1 MFRKTVVAVLA
12 MCVMFVACFFMH
24 DKNVVSTA
32 LAQPQEKAKEVEKN
46 VNSFKFT
53 EKEKEMM
60 EEYKKGNAYS
70 DEYVQL
76 RKNKATKFGLLDYCD
91 STTYFLN
98 DDFYDN
104 YSDAYLIKDGLMIL
118 DRYSAGFEDEINV
131 MESRSASVVSTTHH
145 RYEEKPGYYIA
156 NSIWKLSNSHEAF
169 CAQGLNASPAEG
181 DLTSDPYLVENENLK
196 KCLYYG
202 YNGPGDILT
211 ARYGVSGAIVL
222 TSELV
227 SNAYTSNCM
236 SKASNDG
243 YHWNKVVGG
252 LWNEITSK
260 PKVKN
265 YEAYLVDVAG
275 SAYNWQGV
283 LTPIQKLA
291 YGVYI
296 PRGSVQVKCISGK
309 DEINRSNSSYTFSGT
324 LYGLYKDSS
333 CKEKIGEFKIDKSGK
348 SNVINDLD
356 VGTYYLNEIL
366 ASHGYQK
373 DTTIYSVEVEDKMTT
388 EIETRN
394 TPQTNLVDLVLVKQD
409 AETGNKAQGMGTLKD
424 AKYEFKFYGGLYDK
438 NPASLGLSPLR
449 SWILKT
455 DKTGKILMEDS
466 YKVSGDAFYTD
477 LNGKICLPLGT
488 ITVKEVSP
496 PQGYVLDKTVYTQK
510 LDRTSSTSE
519 HISAFRTFSV
529 KDTVNR
535 LKIVKVQEG
544 TDVILPN
551 VTFKHQMPSLP
562 FPLNEKTNDK
572 GEFELVGITRGKHT
586 LTEFKTLEGYVL
598 DSTPIEFEV
607 LEDGTIKSHPRIK
620 NGVIRFENK
629 VTPYTFQINKKNSKG
644 DLING
649 AKFALYKDAECK
661 QLIAEKEV
669 ANGIVTFDNLEN
681 KTKYYYKETKAPAG
695 YLLNSQVQEIYTD
708 FIPVNNQ
715 FDTYIN
721 SQKKT
726 NTYANGVVS
735 TDIINWT
742 RREISPVARFDKLP
756 NTGSAVTVGLVL
768 IGIILMFVA
777 KRKD

>member
-12 MCVMFVACFFMH
+12 MCVMVVACFFMH

-32 LAQPQEKAKEVEKN
+32 LAQPQKKTKEVEEY
-46 VNSFKFT
+46 VNLFT
-53 EKEKEMM
+53 DKEMEMM
-60 EEYKKGNAYS
+60 EEYKKGNAYL
-70 DEYVQL
+70 DEYTML
-76 RKNKATKFGLLDYCD
+76 RKEKATKFGLLDYCD

-118 DRYSAGFEDEINV
+118 DRYSAGFEDAVDI
-131 MESRSASVVSTTHH
+131 MESRSASIVSMEHH

-156 NSIWKLSNSHEAF
+156 NGIWKLSNSHKAF
-169 CAQGLNASPAEG
+169 CAQGLNASPAVG
-181 DLTSDPYLVENENLK
+181 DVTSDPYLVENENLK

-211 ARYGVSGAIVL
+211 ARYGVSNAIVL

-227 SNAYTSNCM
+227 SNAYSSNCIA
-236 SKASNDG
+236 KASNDG

-252 LWNEITSK
+252 LWNEIIAK

-283 LTPIQKLA
+283 LTSIQKLT
-291 YGVYI
+291 YGVYV
-296 PRGSVQVKCISGK
+296 PKGSVQVKCISGK
-309 DEINRSNSSYTFSGT
+309 DEINRSNSSYTLSGA

-348 SNVINDLD
+348 SNVISDLD

-373 DTTIYSVEVEDKMTT
+373 DTTIYTVKVEDKMTT

-409 AETGNKAQGMGTLKD
+409 AETGNKAQGMATFKD
-424 AKYEFKFYGGLYDK
+424 AKYEFKFYGGLYDDD
-438 NPASLGLSPLR
+438 PAKKGATPLR
-449 SWILKT
+449 KWVFKT
-455 DKTGKILMEDS
+455 DKTGKILMTDEF
-466 YKVSGDAFYTD
+466 KVSGDSYFTD

-496 PQGYVLDKTVYTQK
+496 PQGYLLDKTVYTQK
-510 LDRTSSTSE
+510 LNRTSSTSE

-529 KDTVNR
+529 TDRVSR
-535 LKIVKVQEG
+535 LKLVKVQDG

-551 VTFKHQMPSLP
+551 VTFKHQMPQLP
-562 FPLNEKTNDK
+562 FPLNEKTNNK
-572 GEFELVGITRGKHT
+572 GELELIGIAKGKHT

-644 DLING
+644 DLISG

-695 YLLNSQVQEIYTD
+695 YLLNSQIQEIYTY
-708 FIPVNNQ
+708 FIPIKGQ

-726 NTYANGVVS
+726 NVYANGVVS

-742 RREISPVARFDKLP
+742 RREVSPVARFDKLP

-768 IGIILMFVA
+768 VGIILMFVA

>member
-1 MFRKTVVAVLA
+1 M
-12 MCVMFVACFFMH
+12 
-24 DKNVVSTA
+24 
-32 LAQPQEKAKEVEKN
+32 
-46 VNSFKFT
+46 
-53 EKEKEMM
+53 
-60 EEYKKGNAYS
+60 
-70 DEYVQL
+70 
-76 RKNKATKFGLLDYCD
+76 
-91 STTYFLN
+91 
-98 DDFYDN
+98 
-104 YSDAYLIKDGLMIL
+104 
-118 DRYSAGFEDEINV
+118 
-131 MESRSASVVSTTHH
+131 
-145 RYEEKPGYYIA
+145 
-156 NSIWKLSNSHEAF
+156 
-169 CAQGLNASPAEG
+169 
-181 DLTSDPYLVENENLK
+181 
-196 KCLYYG
+196 
-202 YNGPGDILT
+202 
-211 ARYGVSGAIVL
+211 
-222 TSELV
+222 
-227 SNAYTSNCM
+227 
-236 SKASNDG
+236 
-243 YHWNKVVGG
+243 
-252 LWNEITSK
+252 
-260 PKVKN
+260 
-265 YEAYLVDVAG
+265 
-275 SAYNWQGV
+275 
-283 LTPIQKLA
+283 
-291 YGVYI
+291 
-296 PRGSVQVKCISGK
+296 
-309 DEINRSNSSYTFSGT
+309 
-324 LYGLYKDSS
+324 YKDSS

-348 SNVINDLD
+348 SNVISDLD

-373 DTTIYSVEVEDKMTT
+373 DTTIYTVKVEDKMTT

-438 NPASLGLSPLR
+438 NPASLGVSPLR

-488 ITVKEVSP
+488 ITVQEINP
-496 PQGYVLDKTVYTQK
+496 PQGYILDCTVYVQK

-535 LKIVKVQEG
+535 LKVIKTQEG
-544 TDVILPN
+544 TDVTLSN
-551 VTFKHQMPSLP
+551 VTFKHQMPQLP
-562 FPLNEKTNDK
+562 FPLNEKTNSK
-572 GEFELVGITRGKHT
+572 GEFELIGIAKGKHT

-598 DSTPIEFEV
+598 DSVPIEFEV

-708 FIPVNNQ
+708 FIPIKGQ

-726 NTYANGVVS
+726 NVYANGIVS

-742 RREISPVARFDKLP
+742 RREVSPVARFDKLP

-768 IGIILMFVA
+768 VGIILMFVA

>member
-1 MFRKTVVAVLA
+1 MFRKKVVAVLA
-12 MCVMFVACFFMH
+12 ICLMFVACFFMC

-32 LAQPQEKAKEVEKN
+32 SAQPQKKTKEVEEY
-46 VNSFKFT
+46 VNLFT
-53 EKEKEMM
+53 DKEKEMM
-60 EEYKKGNAYS
+60 EEYKKGNAYTS
-70 DEYVQL
+70 EYTLL
-76 RKNKATKFGLLDYCD
+76 RKEKATKYGLLDYCD
-91 STTYFLN
+91 PTTYFLN

-118 DRYSAGFEDEINV
+118 DRYSAGFEDAVNI
-131 MESRSASVVSTTHH
+131 MEPRSASVISTTHH

-169 CAQGLNASPAEG
+169 CAQGLNASPAVG
-181 DLTSDPYLVENENLK
+181 DMTSDPYLVENENLK

-211 ARYGVSGAIVL
+211 ARYGVSSAIVL

-227 SNAYTSNCM
+227 SNAYSSNCI

-260 PKVKN
+260 PNVKN

-283 LTPIQKLA
+283 LTSIQKLT
-291 YGVYI
+291 YGVYV

-309 DEINRSNSSYTFSGT
+309 DEINRSNSSYTFSGA

-348 SNVINDLD
+348 SNVISDLD

-373 DTTIYSVEVEDKMTT
+373 DTTIYTVKVEDKMTT

-394 TPQTNLVDLVLVKQD
+394 TPQTNLVDLILVKQD
-409 AETGNKAQGMGTLKD
+409 AETGNKAQGTATFKD
-424 AKYEFKFYGGLYDK
+424 AKYEFKFYGGLYDDD
-438 NPASLGLSPLR
+438 PAKKGVTPLR
-449 SWILKT
+449 KWIFKT
-455 DKTGKILMEDS
+455 DKTGKILMTDEFKVDGDS
-466 YKVSGDAFYTD
+466 YFTD

-488 ITVKEVSP
+488 ITVKEISP
-496 PQGYVLDKTVYTQK
+496 PQGYLLDKTVYTQK

-519 HISAFRTFSV
+519 HISVFRTFSV
-529 KDTVNR
+529 KDQVSR
-535 LKIVKVQEG
+535 LKLIKVQEG
-544 TDVILPN
+544 TDVTLPD
-551 VTFKHQMPSLP
+551 VTFKHQMPALP
-562 FPLNEKTNDK
+562 FPLNEKTNSK
-572 GEFELVGITRGKHT
+572 GEFELIGIAKGKHT

-598 DSTPIEFEV
+598 DSEPIEFEV

-649 AKFALYKDAECK
+649 ARFALYKDAECK

-681 KTKYYYKETKAPAG
+681 KTKYYYKETKAPEG
-695 YLLNSQVQEIYTD
+695 YLLNSQVHEIYTD
-708 FIPVNNQ
+708 FIPIKGQ

-726 NTYANGVVS
+726 NVYANGIVS

-768 IGIILMFVA
+768 VGIILMFVA